1 MIKYDFVKTL
11 SIKFIKKKSLVVC
24 SFNILEIIFLSI
36 YKSVK
41 IYLLDERY
49 GISFK

>member
-1 MIKYDFVKTL
+1 MIKYDFVKTIL
-11 SIKFIKKKSLVVC
+11 IKFIKKSLVIC

-49 GISFK
+49 GVSFK